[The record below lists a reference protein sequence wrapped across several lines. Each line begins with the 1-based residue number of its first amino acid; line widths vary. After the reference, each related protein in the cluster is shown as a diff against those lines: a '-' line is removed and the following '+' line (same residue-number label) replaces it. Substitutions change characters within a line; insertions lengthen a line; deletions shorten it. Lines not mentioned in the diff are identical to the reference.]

1 MTRQKA
7 TITTPRPT
15 KLGLDY
21 FRGSATDVAR
31 NLIGKVLVRRGEGL
45 RLRARITETE
55 AYLGPQDLAS
65 HSSRGR
71 TRRTET
77 MFGPPGRA
85 YVYLI
90 YGIYDMLNVVVG
102 TEGEA
107 HAVLIRAA
115 VPLDG
120 WQAKLTGPGLLA
132 RGFRV
137 TRAENGVTVTGKE
150 LYFQNLPGYRPS
162 IAITPRIGIDYA
174 KEWKDV
180 PLRYIDEQVI
190 SQRRPR

>member
-1 MTRQKA
+1 
-7 TITTPRPT
+7 
-15 KLGLDY
+15 
-21 FRGSATDVAR
+21 
-31 NLIGKVLVRRGEGL
+31 
-45 RLRARITETE
+45 
-55 AYLGPQDLAS
+55 
-65 HSSRGR
+65 
-71 TRRTET
+71 

-120 WQAKLTGPGLLA
+120 WEAKLTGPGLLA
-132 RGFRV
+132 RGFGV

-150 LYFQNLPGYRPS
+150 LYFQTSPGYRPN
-162 IAITPRIGIDYA
+162 IAITPRIGIEYA
-174 KEWKDV
+174 KEWKDA
-180 PLRYIDEQVI
+180 PLRFVDENAI
-190 SQRRPR
+190 T